1 MGNMSPEEIN
11 RILQLE
17 GGETTLLKREGG
29 SASGEREKWYI
40 RAGNHA
46 TLVELFKLRVP
57 VVFLPLPVHLVPS
70 TADLCGEEAAQR
82 IQGAGG
88 DAEEKRQA
96 PAPPRDR
103 QVGTPVE
110 PMVKAWPGVPAS
122 GGGPAGL

>member
-1 MGNMSPEEIN
+1 M
-11 RILQLE
+11 QAE

-29 SASGEREKWYI
+29 SAFGERGKWYI
-40 RAGNHA
+40 RGGNHV
-46 TLVELFKLRVP
+46 TLVEIILLRVP
-57 VVFLPLPVHLVPS
+57 VVFLTLPVHLVPS

-82 IQGAGG
+82 IQDAGC
-88 DAEEKRQA
+88 DADEKRPS

-122 GGGPAGL
+122 GGGPAGLWRWPRGRVLF